1 MLGCFVQEAR
11 ARAERWPGQT
21 QLQDVKPSPGVPGS
35 TVLMGTR
42 PPCPASE
49 RELKGSR
56 TKSSPHHPIRPL
68 ASPGTSHLPLIP
80 IPAQLPDPSR
90 RSRRS
95 PDCHRQE
102 QREEKGKGHGA
113 CRVGRLGP
121 LRLFSGTHRRRL
133 HPHSTTVEAT
143 TNHWSAGYTSSTE
156 QNPVPGTGQAGPPLL
171 QLVSSK
177 ACMSWTSHILW
188 FHTEQNRN
196 S

>member
-1 MLGCFVQEAR
+1 MEKKGKAVKRKRKVEFGWQERVHGLRGSQICALLPGYTTTSSSLMLGCFVQEAR

-113 CRVGRLGP
+113 CRVGGRKVNPERYAALWSVTFKKTAGLGQ
-121 LRLFSGTHRRRL
+121 RSG
-133 HPHSTTVEAT
+133 
-143 TNHWSAGYTSSTE
+143 
-156 QNPVPGTGQAGPPLL
+156 GPRP
-171 QLVSSK
+171 
-177 ACMSWTSHILW
+177 
-188 FHTEQNRN
+188 
-196 S
+196 